1 MDHEQVVGTSAMG
14 HEHRFGAVRDMSALP
29 PTAVKKPRDAA
40 RSHMLFDEVTG
51 ALDPETVKEVLVTI
65 RELAEDG
72 MTCIIVTHEM
82 AFCSRS
88 RRPDLL
94 YRSRRGDRA
103 WPIGGFFYTMP
114 RRADCGV
121 PR

>member
-1 MDHEQVVGTSAMG
+1 MQPEA
-14 HEHRFGAVRDMSALP
+14 
-29 PTAVKKPRDAA
+29 
-40 RSHMLFDEVTG
+40 MLFDEVTG
-51 ALDPETVKEVLVTI
+51 AADPETVKDVLVTI

-72 MTCIIVTHEM
+72 ITCIIVTHEM

-103 WPIGGFFYTMP
+103 WPIGGFLYTMP
-114 RRADCGV
+114 RRAHCGV